1 MRAQELRP
9 SRGVSACRSD
19 HGYKLGE
26 WRIGCSK
33 QHPYE
38 SDVHVPFFA
47 RGPGIKPGTRITEL
61 AANIDIT
68 PTFIN
73 IAGHFPSPDH
83 DGRSM
88 LPLLTG
94 HGSAAAAAA
103 EPLLPAASPN
113 GELAAAAG
121 PSSLE
126 EQQLAKP
133 WRTSLIIEYLSVG
146 TYFNDHAKIWG
157 KNIPV
162 PADLWRDCPDWTDY
176 MCLSTVAGPWG
187 NGSLVEYGAG
197 PYSPDPSTVDN
208 NSSNCA
214 ATEGEGLCYF
224 LDSKASNNWIA
235 LRVSETSM
243 DLRACMP
250 SDTTTDALLW
260 LAETTTA
267 RHSQRVP
274 VLVLSIS

>member
-1 MRAQELRP
+1 
-9 SRGVSACRSD
+9 VSACRSD

-162 PADLWRDCPDWTDY
+162 PARP
-176 MCLSTVAGPWG
+176 VA
-187 NGSLVEYGAG
+187 
-197 PYSPDPSTVDN
+197 
-208 NSSNCA
+208 
-214 ATEGEGLCYF
+214 
-224 LDSKASNNWIA
+224 
-235 LRVSETSM
+235 
-243 DLRACMP
+243 
-250 SDTTTDALLW
+250 
-260 LAETTTA
+260 
-267 RHSQRVP
+267 
-274 VLVLSIS
+274 